1 MNAVA
6 PIAVTTVRAAD
17 LGDRQECARL
27 DAFVHDHPDGTI
39 FHRPQWSRAVARGCG
54 QRAHYLIAERQGVL
68 LGCLPLTEIRSM
80 LFGRALVSV
89 GFGTGGGLLAAA
101 DGVNEPLAASG
112 WALAQQLA
120 CPSLEL
126 RGGRLPEGWATQ
138 QGTHAGFDR
147 ELPGDSDTL
156 LGSIPKKQRTE
167 VVRARKLGLETSAGT
182 DRRHRDIHFR
192 CYAESMRNLG
202 TPMFPRNL
210 FEAML
215 DEFGADADVVVA
227 CQGDRPLSAFLNFY
241 FKGTCLAYWGGGGTE
256 ARHWRANDLLYFDVM
271 ARAIGRGC
279 SRADLGRSKVGTG
292 TWQRKR
298 IWGFDET
305 PLVYGV
311 RTADGAKPR
320 EVNPLNPRYRL
331 QIAAWQR
338 LPLWLANRAGPLI
351 ARGLG

>member
-6 PIAVTTVRAAD
+6 PIAVTSVRAAD

-27 DAFVHDHPDGTI
+27 DAFVQDHPDGTI

-54 QRAHYLIAERQGVL
+54 QRAHYLIVERQGAL
-68 LGCLPLTEIRSM
+68 IGCLPLVDVRSA

-89 GFGTGGGLLAAA
+89 GFGTGGGLLTAAE
-101 DGVNEPLAASG
+101 GVAESLAEAG
-112 WALAQQLA
+112 WALAQRLG

-126 RGGRLPEGWATQ
+126 RGGRLPEGWAAQ
-138 QGTHAGFDR
+138 QGTHASFDR
-147 ELPGDSDTL
+147 ELPADVDTL
-156 LGSIPKKQRTE
+156 LRSIPKKQRAE
-167 VVRARKLGLETSAGT
+167 VMRARRLGLETSAGN
-182 DRRHRDIHFR
+182 DRRHRDVHFH

-202 TPMFPRNL
+202 TPIFPRTL

-215 DEFGADADVVVA
+215 DEFGTEADVVVA
-227 CQGDRPLSAFLNFY
+227 WNDERPLAAFLNFY
-241 FKGTCLAYWGGGGTE
+241 FKGACFAYWGGGGTE
-256 ARHWRANDLLYFDVM
+256 ARSWRANDLLYFDVM
-271 ARAIGRGC
+271 ARAIARGC
-279 SRADLGRSKVGTG
+279 TRADIGRSKVGSG

-320 EVNPLNPRYRL
+320 EVNPLNPRYRM